1 VFTKYGI
8 NLTRIQSRP
17 PKVINEEMVV
27 DFYADFEGKVNDI
40 HVSKA
45 ITDLKEMAKKVII
58 VGTPEVPW
66 FPTIIDDF
74 DYIGKRTLSSGDGIQ
89 ETDHPGFCDA
99 EYRKR
104 KDMITKKALSYRI
117 RDSDIPRIEYT

>member
-1 VFTKYGI
+1 
-8 NLTRIQSRP
+8 
-17 PKVINEEMVV
+17 MVV
-27 DFYADFEGKVNDI
+27 DFYADFEGRVTDI

-89 ETDHPGFCDA
+89 ETDHPGFHDA

-117 RDSDIPRIEYT
+117 RDSEIPRIEYT

>member
-1 VFTKYGI
+1 
-8 NLTRIQSRP
+8 
-17 PKVINEEMVV
+17 MVV
-27 DFYADFEGKVNDI
+27 DFYADFEGKLTDN

-45 ITDLKEMAKKVII
+45 ITDLKEMANKVII

-74 DYIGKRTLSSGDGIQ
+74 DHIGKRTLTSGDGIQ
-89 ETDHPGFCDA
+89 ETDHPGFSDP

-104 KDMITKKALSYRI
+104 RDMITKKALSYNI
-117 RDSDIPRIEYT
+117 RDSEIPRIEYT